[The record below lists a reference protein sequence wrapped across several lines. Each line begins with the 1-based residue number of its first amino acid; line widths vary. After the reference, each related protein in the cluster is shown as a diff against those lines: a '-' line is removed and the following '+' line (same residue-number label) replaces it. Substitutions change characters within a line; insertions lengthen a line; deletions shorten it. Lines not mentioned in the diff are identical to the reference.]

1 MCKNF
6 ASPSLEIFRLC
17 VQSVGPM
24 FNAGSMLHREI
35 LSSSYKAQR
44 LPPPWKLADVVPIPR
59 EKPVED
65 LSKQLRS
72 ISLTPAISQLAEDF
86 VASTHVGPA
95 VLKIIDQD
103 QYVIPSVAGKEI
115 IQL

>member
-1 MCKNF
+1 
-6 ASPSLEIFRLC
+6 
-17 VQSVGPM
+17 
-24 FNAGSMLHREI
+24 
-35 LSSSYKAQR
+35 
-44 LPPPWKLADVVPIPR
+44 
-59 EKPVED
+59 VED